1 MDTKNPKTED
11 LLAFAELLRVK
22 VRSSDLLFDGKTAG
36 YQNRFSKWAKNTYQ
50 ADNNTA
56 GEHLNNLTDAIL
68 SSVAYVIATG
78 DGDKAL
84 KDKSVDYLRGV
95 AQGVLI
101 VQAYIKQFASESDN
115 SNNEEIEDLFNN

>member
-11 LLAFAELLRVK
+11 LLAFAELLRVR
-22 VRSSDLLFDGKTAG
+22 VRSSDLLFDGKTKG
-36 YQNRFSKWAKNTYQ
+36 YQNRFAKWAKNTYQ
-50 ADNNTA
+50 ADNNLA
-56 GEHLNNLTDAIL
+56 GEHVNNLTDAIL

-78 DGDKAL
+78 DGDKTL

-101 VQAYIKQFASESDN
+101 VQGYIRQFASESDN
-115 SNNEEIEDLFNN
+115 SSNEVEEELFNV